1 MSKTYRKDPMSR
13 AYKDEDKLLET
24 YDKLASRWARRVEA
38 ARKSKAQAS
47 SQ

>member
-38 ARKSKAQAS
+38 ARKAKAQTS
-47 SQ
+47 GQ